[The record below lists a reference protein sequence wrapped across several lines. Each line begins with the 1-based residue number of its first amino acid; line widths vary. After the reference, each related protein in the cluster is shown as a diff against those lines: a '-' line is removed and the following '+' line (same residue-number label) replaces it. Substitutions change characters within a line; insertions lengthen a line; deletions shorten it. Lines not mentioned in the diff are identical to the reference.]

1 MAKLPL
7 VIKSLMLSEQ
17 SSFNQNSKFKYRK
30 CSSVVEEI
38 DSPISEGTRNNELTR
53 RCGYL
58 FRKYSSDKVLE
69 IMRHINQRCCN
80 PPIEDRELYRIVCS
94 IGKRE
99 GR

>member
-1 MAKLPL
+1 
-7 VIKSLMLSEQ
+7 MLNEQ
-17 SSFNQNSKFKYRK
+17 SSFKQNLRSKFHKT
-30 CSSVVEEI
+30 SSVAEEI
-38 DSPISEGTRNNELTR
+38 NKPISEGSRNNELTR

-58 FRKYSSDKVLE
+58 YRKYSSDKVLE